1 MYLIILCEFR
11 IKFMLSLRYEQK
23 REIKKKNPLSLKV
36 IFVTFKQ
43 SPCCNIWRKT
53 YCIIIRI
60 TIHTVNMSVV
70 YVTSQRRLM
79 GKLFRGYCSMPPSH
93 IIQHNLYWHTSASY
107 NVESPSRHRFP
118 MPRFTSYDTT
128 ATFICL
134 FQSYMFYFNQPCT
147 GSHYQSLQ
155 LSMVFSSIASESI
168 SPLPPSSSYF
178 LINESRLGK
187 NKIVEFGNLAQNWVF

>member
-1 MYLIILCEFR
+1 MYLIILCELR

-60 TIHTVNMSVV
+60 TIHTVNMSVF

-79 GKLFRGYCSMPPSH
+79 GKLFRGYCYMPPSH
-93 IIQHNLYWHTSASY
+93 IIQHNLYWHTPASY
-107 NVESPSRHRFP
+107 NVDSPSRHCVFQCLSSHHMTQQRHLFVCSSLIC
-118 MPRFTSYDTT
+118 FILTSHFQAVIISLFSCPWYSNHSHQNLYPHCLQVLH
-128 ATFICL
+128 TF
-134 FQSYMFYFNQPCT
+134 
-147 GSHYQSLQ
+147 
-155 LSMVFSSIASESI
+155 
-168 SPLPPSSSYF
+168 
-178 LINESRLGK
+178 
-187 NKIVEFGNLAQNWVF
+187 